1 MCIRD
6 RCVCVRARARA
17 LRIVSMD
24 KILRFKNIIIIIIIY
39 TYCVKAYS
47 LNDSLCLVL
56 LQGSVTVLKKLVR
69 SKPTVSR
76 RSGLFTDSSCSS
88 GFQTFLTDSKEY
100 ARWLHT
106 HSITLPPPLQ
116 LHPES
121 DEEVE
126 EVEEEEIEDEEVE
139 EVEEEEVEYDGK

>member
-1 MCIRD
+1 M
-6 RCVCVRARARA
+6 
-17 LRIVSMD
+17 
-24 KILRFKNIIIIIIIY
+24 
-39 TYCVKAYS
+39 
-47 LNDSLCLVL
+47 L
-56 LQGSVTVLKKLVR
+56 LQGSVTVLKKLVH

-121 DEEVE
+121 DEEEEDADEEVE
-126 EVEEEEIEDEEVE
+126 EVEEEETEEEEVE
-139 EVEEEEVEYDGK
+139 EVEEEEVEYYGKYVVATEEKVIAIGS